1 MRDTAKHRGIGK
13 DDVPSDEEFCMLAA
27 KYDLCDSKKCCQ
39 YEGIPAQV
47 KDDDENELFVAQT
60 ASAIFRGVD

>member
-1 MRDTAKHRGIGK
+1 
-13 DDVPSDEEFCMLAA
+13 MLAA